1 MTTLKNLIKKI
12 LFFIFIF
19 IFILSIQI
27 TSASNLNIS
36 CESAIVIEQ
45 NTGRILYSKN
55 IDRKRAMASTTKI
68 MTAIVAIEN
77 GHLDDIITISQ
88 NAAEIEGSSIY
99 LEANEHLTLEEL
111 LYGLMLRSGNDAAYA
126 IAEYIG
132 GGNVEKFINMM
143 NRKAEEI
150 GANNTHFMNPHG
162 LHDKQH
168 YTTAHDLAKITAYAM
183 KNETFKKIISTK
195 NKTISWENH
204 EWNRSLTNKNKM
216 LWNYQG
222 GNGVKTGYTTDA
234 GKCFV
239 SSAFRNNIQLI
250 AVVLKSNDIWKD
262 ATALLDYGFD
272 HYKPY
277 KVISKEDYLKSIS
290 VIEGTKDRIRT
301 YSKKDVII
309 PIRKEEKDK
318 IQVKIVLPEEIQAP
332 VMREQIVGK
341 LEVYVNNEKID
352 STDIYVKDSIQK
364 KSVQNMF
371 EKFINH
377 WVG

>member
-1 MTTLKNLIKKI
+1 MKNLIKKI

-250 AVVLKSNDIWKD
+250 AVVLKSNNIWKD

-377 WVG
+377 WVGQ

>member
-1 MTTLKNLIKKI
+1 MKNLIKKI

>member
-1 MTTLKNLIKKI
+1 MKNLIKKI

-377 WVG
+377 WVGQ